1 MLQFRDKTT
10 KYIMLLGALFFLF
23 ISSSTQACVLAGHD
37 SADSQPV
44 NASVQSVH
52 HHATPQDHVQAQSAT
67 NHFQQIAA
75 HPDCDSDCC
84 QLVPA
89 DLNNLARAQVSNL
102 SVQQFSSDWF
112 HLQFTSALYSS
123 FYLINFAQREI
134 TSSPPQ
140 TSSVVSPSPI
150 SSLNAGRAP
159 PSTVLA

>member
-1 MLQFRDKTT
+1 MS
-10 KYIMLLGALFFLF
+10 LGALLFLF

-37 SADSQPV
+37 FADSHQTHS
-44 NASVQSVH
+44 SVQSVH
-52 HHATPQDHVQAQSAT
+52 SHASAQDHVQAQSAT
-67 NHFQQIAA
+67 SHLQQISA
-75 HPDCDSDCC
+75 HPDCDGDCC

-89 DLNNLARAQVSNL
+89 DLNNLARAQVSNP

-134 TSSPPQ
+134 ISPPSQ
-140 TSSVVSPSPI
+140 NSSVVSPSPI

-159 PSTVLA
+159 PLAVLA